1 MSLFRRAAPPAT
13 PVHGRFEKPKND
25 VEETMNQCGYIGRK
39 IQLPKLQEK
48 PAVIL
53 AVFGSSSRLR
63 SEL

>member
-1 MSLFRRAAPPAT
+1 
-13 PVHGRFEKPKND
+13 

-39 IQLPKLQEK
+39 MQLPKLQEK